1 MENVDRLNGLAN
13 EDESSE
19 RGQHVRLYA
28 ILCVF
33 FLSGAAALIYE
44 ISWSRQIGIYFG
56 HTVHAASIT
65 LATFFAGMT
74 VGYLLA
80 ARLAGRV
87 RPLVGYAIAEII
99 AATWALGLPWLIG
112 IFDHP
117 NIQSQIHETAWSAL
131 AIRATVC
138 FLLLLPATTALGAT
152 LPFMAE
158 FMSPRR
164 VFSPG
169 RISFAYGLNTTGALV
184 GVLLGTYVLISW
196 LGVVNSS
203 WFAAALSAACGVVA
217 LAIARS
223 SADVGD
229 SRHIPSLPQKVV
241 AANPTAEANLLFW
254 YFIAALSGFVT
265 MGLQV
270 TYVRMF
276 ALVFHNS
283 SYTFGAVIAVFLAA
297 LAIGSFLVAK
307 LHRRFAPA
315 ELAGWCSAAGAAV
328 VGLSSFFFVR
338 VTKLA
343 FFDYGDTFLQHI
355 AGALGLVA
363 VVVIGPIL
371 LLGTLLP
378 LSWKAASQTADAQAG
393 SSVGSLTAVNTICAA
408 AGSLL
413 TSFVLL
419 PIFGVWSTVAV
430 LAAAAALPAG
440 VLFQKQLP
448 RLGMLG
454 VAIAATIA
462 IGVFEARSASTLPAG
477 ASAEIVQS
485 WDSPYGLIDVIAA
498 TEGPRFLVLRE
509 NIHYQHGDTG
519 PSRRREYRQANLPL
533 LMHPSPKSILFLGM
547 GTGLTA
553 GASLEHPETEE
564 VHVVELIPEV
574 VDAARLFD
582 NWNHDLLND
591 PRTYLHV
598 DDARHFLRS
607 TTTSFDVIVSD
618 LFVPWQSQT
627 GYLYTREHYQSA
639 IDCLASDGIFC
650 QWLGLYQLGE
660 AEFEMIADTFASVF
674 PHTGLWW
681 GRVSQGMIALV
692 GSNQPL
698 TLSGNDIQRRLAV
711 LPDANRQS
719 PNFDPYLA
727 DVPGIFR
734 LYVGQWNVRDEAV
747 LNTDEHPRIEFQ
759 MPVTYRNRGLLRGK
773 QLLEYFDSRLSTLPD
788 GDVIFTPADGD
799 TQESPARRRAMQR
812 SVMARA
818 L

>member
-1 MENVDRLNGLAN
+1 MENVENGLAS
-13 EDESSE
+13 EEGSSE
-19 RGQHVRLYA
+19 RGQRVRLCA

-56 HTVHAASIT
+56 HTVHAAAIT

-74 VGYLLA
+74 VGYILA

-87 RPLVGYAIAEII
+87 RPLVGYAMAEMI
-99 AATWALGLPWLIG
+99 AAAWALGLPWLIG
-112 IFDHP
+112 LFDHP
-117 NIQSQIHETAWSAL
+117 YIQSQIHQTAFSAL

-184 GVLLGTYVLISW
+184 GVLVGTYLLISW

-217 LAIARS
+217 LLIACTS
-223 SADVGD
+223 GEAGSDA
-229 SRHIPSLPQKVV
+229 RHIPPSPRRVM
-241 AANPTAEANLLFW
+241 ATNPTTNTDLVFW
-254 YFIAALSGFVT
+254 YGIAALSGFVT

-270 TYVRMF
+270 AYVRMF

-297 LAIGSFLVAK
+297 LATGSFLVAK

-315 ELAGWCSAAGAAV
+315 DLAGWCSASGAAV

-338 VTKLA
+338 ATELA

-355 AGALGLVA
+355 MGALGLVA
-363 VVVIGPIL
+363 AVVLGPIL

-393 SSVGSLTAVNTICAA
+393 SSVGSLTAVNTIFAA

-413 TSFVLL
+413 TSFLLL
-419 PIFGVWSTVAV
+419 PILGVWSTVGV

-440 VLFQKQLP
+440 VLFRKQLP

-454 VAIAATIA
+454 VVIAATIA
-462 IGVFEARSASTLPAG
+462 TGVFKARSASTLPAG
-477 ASAEIVQS
+477 AAAEIVQS

-519 PSRRREYRQANLPL
+519 PSRKREYRQANLPL
-533 LMHPSPKSILFLGM
+533 LMHSAPKTILFLGM

-553 GASLEHPETEE
+553 GASLKHREIEE

-582 NWNHDLLND
+582 NWNHHLLDD
-591 PRTYLHV
+591 PRTNLHI

-607 TTTSFDVIVSD
+607 TTTSFDIIVSD

-639 IDCLASDGIFC
+639 INCLEPDGIFC

-660 AEFEMIADTFASVF
+660 AEFEMIADTFASTF

-692 GSNQPL
+692 GSSQPL
-698 TLSGNDIQRRLAV
+698 TLSGNDIQRRLAG
-711 LPDANRQS
+711 LPNANEQS
-719 PNFDPYLA
+719 PDFDPYLA

-734 LYVGQWNVRDEAV
+734 LYVGQWIARDEAV

-759 MPVTYRNRGLLRGK
+759 MPVTYRNRGLLRGQ
-773 QLLEYFDSRLSTLPD
+773 QLLEYFDSRLSKLPE
-788 GDVIFTPADGD
+788 GSATFTSADGD
-799 TQESPARRRAMQR
+799 RPESAARRRAMQR